1 MSELDPT
8 QGDGAGHVTLS
19 EATAAVLDELAGCRS
34 ELQSIRQRLN
44 KAENPDGGGPEQ
56 EMTEEEKVTARDV
69 ARDVAA
75 RLEACAGALRNASDP
90 SDPPFQEKESN

>member
-8 QGDGAGHVTLS
+8 QGEGAGRVTLS
-19 EATAAVLDELAGCRS
+19 EATAAVLDELTDCCGK
-34 ELQSIRQRLN
+34 LQSIRQRFR

-56 EMTEEEKVTARDV
+56 EMTEEEEVTARDV

-90 SDPPFQEKESN
+90 GGPPLQGK